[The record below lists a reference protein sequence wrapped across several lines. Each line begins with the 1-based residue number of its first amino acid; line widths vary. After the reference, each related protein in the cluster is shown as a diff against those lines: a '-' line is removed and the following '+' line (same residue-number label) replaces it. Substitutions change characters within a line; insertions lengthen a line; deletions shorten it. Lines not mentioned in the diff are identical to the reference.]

1 MSLVDK
7 YGDRG
12 SGAGFTSMEG
22 KNIQKY
28 NMGWKEALR
37 TVNERIRL
45 DFRHKPIA
53 VFSLVASEVSSYH
66 GKFVQLLQGVR
77 ERRRSEA

>member
-1 MSLVDK
+1 
-7 YGDRG
+7 
-12 SGAGFTSMEG
+12 MEG

-53 VFSLVASEVSSYH
+53 VFSLFASEVSSYH

-77 ERRRSEA
+77 ERGRSEA